1 MGLDPQQKGLADAHE
16 GPALI
21 AYPNGDIHYANEPL
35 RALLSADALTVE
47 PRSLFHLGT
56 LDIARNAQEFKA
68 FVNNHGE
75 ALTISFEEPRYA
87 KITQLNFQ
95 IEKSQEFNDD
105 SVLLLAHLK
114 DVMGPPLEAEIP
126 DQVSNTIESRVLRQT
141 AKLAAQS
148 EQRAQ
153 AEERAK
159 LEAERK
165 VKLIG
170 NTVHHLNNPL
180 NQIQGAFDL
189 VHLEIATLR
198 QTINE
203 LLQPEE
209 ADPETEAVRKNLD
222 VKFLLALDNLSA
234 IDSAASRIAD
244 TTDILRLVSGI
255 DGWSFRETT
264 VAEIAAAAERRLS
277 SAQKSKL
284 RSLTDTYGTTQVVGH
299 PVIYA
304 QAIEEIERGLD
315 QLGLESQEIKAQ
327 SNPDFQILS
336 WDPIT
341 PYSSGKGSHRQVIA
355 TTTIR
360 YLTQLQQLKRE
371 VEHLL
376 QAYDVTV
383 VLTDTGIDLRIPMT
397 AKNHKL

>member
-1 MGLDPQQKGLADAHE
+1 M
-16 GPALI
+16 
-21 AYPNGDIHYANEPL
+21 
-35 RALLSADALTVE
+35 
-47 PRSLFHLGT
+47 
-56 LDIARNAQEFKA
+56 
-68 FVNNHGE
+68 
-75 ALTISFEEPRYA
+75 
-87 KITQLNFQ
+87 
-95 IEKSQEFNDD
+95 
-105 SVLLLAHLK
+105 
-114 DVMGPPLEAEIP
+114 
-126 DQVSNTIESRVLRQT
+126 
-141 AKLAAQS
+141 
-148 EQRAQ
+148 
-153 AEERAK
+153 
-159 LEAERK
+159 
-165 VKLIG
+165 KLIG

-209 ADPETEAVRKNLD
+209 ADPETEAVRKDLD
-222 VKFLLALDNLSA
+222 AKFLVALDNLSA
-234 IDSAASRIAD
+234 IGSAASRIAD

-277 SAQKSKL
+277 SAQKPKL
-284 RSLTDTYGTTQVVGH
+284 RSLTETYGTTQVVGH

-327 SNPDFQILS
+327 SNPDFQVLR

-341 PYSSGKGSHRQVIA
+341 PYSSDKGSHRQVIA
-355 TTTIR
+355 TTTMR

-383 VLTDTGIDLRIPMT
+383 DLTDTGIYLRIPMNP
-397 AKNHKL
+397 KNQKL